1 LIGWNQWC
9 RMIGQTGGFFE
20 HVSLGYPADGEPGFY
35 ESHLGCTVSF
45 GNPETTAIFPSRR
58 LDLPLE
64 YADVGIASLCA
75 VQCERLLDT
84 LDRRDGLVAEIHR
97 QLAGMPGRVPSMDV
111 MALRL
116 HLGTRTLRRRLLAEK
131 TSYQQ
136 VVTEFRIAM
145 ARRYLKETALP
156 ASEIAALVGYSDST
170 SLYRTF
176 QKIVGL
182 TPGHYRDKSDPANR

>member
-116 HLGTRTLRRRLLAEK
+116 HLGTRTLRRRLHAEK

-182 TPGHYRDKSDPANR
+182 TPGQYRDRLDHANR